1 MGKILYTADL
11 HLGHGNIIRLCN
23 RPFYTVDEM
32 NRTIIENWNSCV
44 KPEDDIYIIGD
55 FSYKSKEN
63 GVGLLQKLNGSKHLI
78 IGNHD
83 KHNLKD
89 PNFRKCFVEIK
100 DMLDIMDNGRRVI
113 MCHYPMIEWDGYF
126 RGSYLVYGHIHN
138 NVSNYA
144 YKCMKELD
152 NALNAGIDI
161 NQFMPVTL
169 NELII
174 NNKIFK
180 ENH

>member
-1 MGKILYTADL
+1 MKKRLILGDIHGHIDFVKQIYEFEIPTDVII
-11 HLGHGNIIRLCN
+11 LGDYCDSFNLTPKDIAYCFDELLILKSNDKHGE
-23 RPFYTVDEM
+23 V
-32 NRTIIENWNSCV
+32 
-44 KPEDDIYIIGD
+44 
-55 FSYKSKEN
+55 
-63 GVGLLQKLNGSKHLI
+63 HLI

-169 NELII
+169 DELII